1 MYIINKQMR
10 RIFNTDNL
18 QVVLISPDDS
28 TKIVGVMVDYEDY
41 EDYVFKYDDTYYAD
55 DMQPAVSL
63 TLPKTQQEYRS
74 AYLFPFFSNML
85 SEGRNRIVQSRM
97 LHIDENDHFGI
108 LLATAQTDVA
118 GAVTV
123 KPL

>member
-1 MYIINKQMR
+1 MR
-10 RIFNTDNL
+10 QGAVYMNGYLAGILTEVSPAEYVFRYDDSYFTDN
-18 QVVLISPDDS
+18 
-28 TKIVGVMVDYEDY
+28 KM
-41 EDYVFKYDDTYYAD
+41 
-55 DMQPAVSL
+55 PAISL

-85 SEGRNRIVQSRM
+85 SEGRNRAVQSRL
-97 LHIDENDHFGI
+97 LHIDEADHFGI
-108 LLATAQTDVA
+108 LLATARTDVA

>member
-1 MYIINKQMR
+1 MR
-10 RIFNTDNL
+10 QGAVYMNGYLAGILTE
-18 QVVLISPDDS
+18 VSP
-28 TKIVGVMVDYEDY
+28 TE
-41 EDYVFKYDDTYYAD
+41 YVFRYDDGYFAD
-55 DMQPAVSL
+55 SKMPAVSL

-85 SEGRNRIVQSRM
+85 SEGRNRAVQSR
-97 LHIDENDHFGI
+97 LLPIDEADHFGI
-108 LLATAQTDVA
+108 LLATARTDVA

>member
-1 MYIINKQMR
+1 MTAGNSK
-10 RIFNTDNL
+10 TDF
-18 QVVLISPDDS
+18 VL
-28 TKIVGVMVDYEDY
+28 
-41 EDYVFKYDDTYYAD
+41 
-55 DMQPAVSL
+55 AV
-63 TLPKTQQEYRS
+63 YRDRS

>member
-1 MYIINKQMR
+1 MR
-10 RIFNTDNL
+10 RGAVYMNDRLAGILTEVSPTEYVFRYDDSYFTDN
-18 QVVLISPDDS
+18 
-28 TKIVGVMVDYEDY
+28 KM
-41 EDYVFKYDDTYYAD
+41 
-55 DMQPAVSL
+55 PAISL

-85 SEGRNRIVQSRM
+85 SEGRNRAVQSRL
-97 LHIDENDHFGI
+97 LHIDEADHFGI
-108 LLATAQTDVA
+108 LLATARTDVA

>member
-1 MYIINKQMR
+1 MNDRLAGIL
-10 RIFNTDNL
+10 TE
-18 QVVLISPDDS
+18 VSPTEYVFRYDDS
-28 TKIVGVMVDYEDY
+28 Y
-41 EDYVFKYDDTYYAD
+41 FAD
-55 DMQPAVSL
+55 SKMPAISL

-85 SEGRNRIVQSRM
+85 SEGRNRAVQSRL
-97 LHIDENDHFGI
+97 LHIDEADHFGI
-108 LLATAQTDVA
+108 LLATARTDVA

>member
-1 MYIINKQMR
+1 MNGKLAGIL
-10 RIFNTDNL
+10 TE
-18 QVVLISPDDS
+18 ISP
-28 TKIVGVMVDYEDY
+28 TE
-41 EDYVFKYDDTYYAD
+41 YVFRYDDTYYTD

-74 AYLFPFFSNML
+74 AYLFTFF
-85 SEGRNRIVQSRM
+85 M

>member
-1 MYIINKQMR
+1 MNCYLAGIL
-10 RIFNTDNL
+10 TE
-18 QVVLISPDDS
+18 VSPAEYVFRYDDS
-28 TKIVGVMVDYEDY
+28 Y
-41 EDYVFKYDDTYYAD
+41 FAD
-55 DMQPAVSL
+55 SKMPAVSL

-85 SEGRNRIVQSRM
+85 SEGRNRAVQSRL
-97 LHIDENDHFGI
+97 LHIDEADHFGI
-108 LLATAQTDVA
+108 LLATARTDVA

>member
-1 MYIINKQMR
+1 MNDRLAGILTEVSPAEYVFR
-10 RIFNTDNL
+10 YDDSYFTDN
-18 QVVLISPDDS
+18 
-28 TKIVGVMVDYEDY
+28 KM
-41 EDYVFKYDDTYYAD
+41 
-55 DMQPAVSL
+55 PAISL

-85 SEGRNRIVQSRM
+85 SEGRNRAVQSRL
-97 LHIDENDHFGI
+97 LHIDEADHFGI
-108 LLATAQTDVA
+108 LLATARTDVA

>member
-1 MYIINKQMR
+1 MNGYLAGIL
-10 RIFNTDNL
+10 TE
-18 QVVLISPDDS
+18 VSP
-28 TKIVGVMVDYEDY
+28 TEHL
-41 EDYVFKYDDTYYAD
+41 FRYDDGYFAD
-55 DMQPAVSL
+55 SKMPAVSL

-85 SEGRNRIVQSRM
+85 SEGRNRAVQSRL
-97 LHIDENDHFGI
+97 LHIDEADHFGI
-108 LLATAQTDVA
+108 LLATARTDVA

>member
-1 MYIINKQMR
+1 MNDRLAGILTEVSPTEYVFR
-10 RIFNTDNL
+10 YDDSYFTDN
-18 QVVLISPDDS
+18 
-28 TKIVGVMVDYEDY
+28 KM
-41 EDYVFKYDDTYYAD
+41 
-55 DMQPAVSL
+55 PAISL

-85 SEGRNRIVQSRM
+85 SEGRNRAVQSRL
-97 LHIDENDHFGI
+97 LHIDEADHFGI
-108 LLATAQTDVA
+108 LLATARTDVA

>member
-1 MYIINKQMR
+1 MR
-10 RIFNTDNL
+10 QGAVYMNGCLAGILTE
-18 QVVLISPDDS
+18 VSPA
-28 TKIVGVMVDYEDY
+28 E
-41 EDYVFKYDDTYYAD
+41 YVFRYDDGYFAD
-55 DMQPAVSL
+55 SKMPAVSL

-74 AYLFPFFSNML
+74 AYLFPLFSNIL
-85 SEGRNRIVQSRM
+85 SEGRNRAVQSRL

-108 LLATAQTDVA
+108 LLATARTDVA

>member
-1 MYIINKQMR
+1 MNDRLTGIL
-10 RIFNTDNL
+10 TE
-18 QVVLISPDDS
+18 VSPTEYVFRYDDS
-28 TKIVGVMVDYEDY
+28 Y
-41 EDYVFKYDDTYYAD
+41 FAD
-55 DMQPAVSL
+55 SKMPAISL

-85 SEGRNRIVQSRM
+85 SEGRNRAVQSRL
-97 LHIDENDHFGI
+97 LHIDEADHFGI
-108 LLATAQTDVA
+108 LLATARTDVA

>member
-1 MYIINKQMR
+1 MR
-10 RIFNTDNL
+10 RGAVYMNDRLAGILTEVSPAEYVFRYDDSYFTDN
-18 QVVLISPDDS
+18 
-28 TKIVGVMVDYEDY
+28 KM
-41 EDYVFKYDDTYYAD
+41 
-55 DMQPAVSL
+55 PAISL

-85 SEGRNRIVQSRM
+85 SEGRNRAVQSRL
-97 LHIDENDHFGI
+97 LHIDEADHFGI
-108 LLATAQTDVA
+108 LLATARTDVA